1 MSLMILWTS
10 LVTVVMSHFLF
21 LILLIWIS
29 SLCLLVSLHKGWS
42 ILLIFPKKQLFDSLI
57 LCIALYVPILFISAL
72 SLIISCPILSVTTF
86 WFLCRHLL
94 VWTFI
99 LCMCMYRGMDVS
111 RSVTMYVCVLF
122 PFFWLLLVGIMY
134 YFCFYVYN
142 WHP

>member
-1 MSLMILWTS
+1 MILWTS

-94 VWTFI
+94 V
-99 LCMCMYRGMDVS
+99 
-111 RSVTMYVCVLF
+111 
-122 PFFWLLLVGIMY
+122 
-134 YFCFYVYN
+134 
-142 WHP
+142 